1 MSNHYKNMLSLL
13 ECSKCGY
20 RDVCFLKKVS
30 LSKYPE
36 QVQGFVINLS
46 PNTFSYREKEGLWY
60 ANYWTVQEQLVRYY
74 DINNCKLVGNVKS
87 FLTNE
92 RQREND
98 RQKIRE
104 LFKQTLDIAA
114 KATEKKNPEVSI
126 MFDGIGLVLASDYI
140 EAVSKIFSMLKT
152 TIKNDNYLSEKC
164 FGY

>member
-1 MSNHYKNMLSLL
+1 MSNQYKNMLSLL
-13 ECSKCGY
+13 ECNKCGY
-20 RDVCFLKKVS
+20 RDVCFLQKAP

-36 QVQGFVINLS
+36 QVQEFVIKLPS
-46 PNTFSYREKEGLWY
+46 NTFSYRKQEGLWH
-60 ANYWTVQEQLVRYY
+60 ANYRTIQEQLVQYY
-74 DINNCKLVGNVKS
+74 GIHNCELVGNREL

-104 LFKQTLDIAA
+104 LFKQMLDIAA
-114 KATEKKNPEVSI
+114 RTIEEKNSEISI
-126 MFDGIGLVLASDYI
+126 VLYGIGLVLASDYI

-152 TIKNDNYLSEKC
+152 TIKNDNLFSERC